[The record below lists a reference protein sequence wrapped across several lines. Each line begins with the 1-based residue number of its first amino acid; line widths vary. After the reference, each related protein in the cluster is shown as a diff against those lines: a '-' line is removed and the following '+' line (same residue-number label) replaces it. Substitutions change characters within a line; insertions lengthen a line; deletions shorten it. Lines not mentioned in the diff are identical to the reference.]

1 MNRDL
6 CFNDAGRSD
15 WKEENKLPF
24 ENSHKHATYLIK
36 LNLVMLTLYLTLGG
50 DLFLLGDL
58 ERLPGDLERDLRLG
72 ERDFLRDVLV
82 SRLSAM
88 KERGL

>member
-1 MNRDL
+1 
-6 CFNDAGRSD
+6 
-15 WKEENKLPF
+15 
-24 ENSHKHATYLIK
+24 
-36 LNLVMLTLYLTLGG
+36 MLTLYLTLGG

-82 SRLSAM
+82 SRLSAV